1 MGEGKKKTAI
11 SFFSKTLMFSISGI
25 VLACMIMSVISYAIM
40 SRALTGS
47 LEEQAT
53 GVATLWKNR
62 FEVED
67 LKRGKTSLSSDST
80 IQKKLVS
87 LLDELS
93 NGNANVA
100 QGFIFEPDLVD
111 GTKTRIIS
119 NPTHL
124 LKVGLKP
131 GELFDQPTD
140 MVKAFQSLKQTKSI
154 VIPPIYNDDI
164 GSWLTVLVPVLDQQQ
179 QLVAVFGID
188 VNASII

>member
-1 MGEGKKKTAI
+1 MGKGKKKTALT
-11 SFFSKTLMFSISGI
+11 FFSKNLLFSISGI

-140 MVKAFQSLKQTKSI
+140 MVKAFQTLKQTKSI
-154 VIPPIYNDDI
+154 VIPLFTMMILDH
-164 GSWLTVLVPVLDQQQ
+164 GSLY
-179 QLVAVFGID
+179 
-188 VNASII
+188 